1 MGLIWGCAP
10 GLALT
15 LLFCLQ
21 DTGGNLSFNTLWAA
35 NLLPLHPR
43 NSWAA
48 NCPSLLLGS
57 VLALPL
63 FTYLLTVLAG
73 KATGRKYKVNCE
85 SNAAAPRAQ
94 HSNQAI
100 KQ

>member
-1 MGLIWGCAP
+1 METSV
-10 GLALT
+10 LT
-15 LLFCLQ
+15 LYGQQICSPPTPGTPGQ
-21 DTGGNLSFNTLWAA
+21 QIAPLS
-35 NLLPLHPR
+35 
-43 NSWAA
+43 
-48 NCPSLLLGS
+48 SLGP

>member
-21 DTGGNLSFNTLWAA
+21 DTGGNLNFNPPCAT

-43 NSWAA
+43 DSVAA
-48 NCPSLLLGS
+48 NCPSLPAGYR
-57 VLALPL
+57 PGPPYFHL
-63 FTYLLTVLAG
+63 FANCAG
-73 KATGRKYKVNCE
+73 GEGEGEEIQKVNC
-85 SNAAAPRAQ
+85 
-94 HSNQAI
+94 
-100 KQ
+100 

>member
-21 DTGGNLSFNTLWAA
+21 DTGGISILTLQGLQICSPSIPGTPRQQIA
-35 NLLPLHPR
+35 PL
-43 NSWAA
+43 
-48 NCPSLLLGS
+48 SLLGIA
-57 VLALPL
+57 LALPI
-63 FTYLLTVLAG
+63 FTYLLIVLEG
-73 KATGRKYKVNCE
+73 KAEIQKVNCE
-85 SNAAAPRAQ
+85 SNTAAPRAQ